1 MTIVRSLNGPW
12 QLLPVDTFRQGFY
25 PRDDRA
31 WIEQELPA
39 HWQQHPLFARYSGK
53 MVYRKRFT
61 VKNQEPE
68 TKNYPRPIPPP
79 HAGEGAG
86 RRSNSRF
93 SVLGSGNTRHWLRFN
108 GVFYWMQAYF
118 NGVDLGQ
125 HEGYFAPHECEVTD
139 WLQDDNT
146 LVVEVNCPEERNKFG
161 KRMITGVFS
170 HWDCID
176 PATNPGGIWLPVE
189 LITTGPVRVK
199 DVRLHTERASSAV
212 AEICYRAMLDSTEAR
227 DVTLRWTLEPKNFAG
242 QVQVV
247 EMRRALA
254 AGEQELAGLFNVR
267 DPQLWWTHDLGH
279 PNCYTVRLEVVEG
292 DTVSDAYACTFG
304 IRTFTFKKWI
314 ARLNGKRLFIKGS
327 NYAPG
332 DVRVATMTMDAFRR
346 DIELARQCHMNMLRV
361 HAHVEHPD
369 FYEAANLAGM
379 LVWQDFPLQWLYRR
393 SVLPEAERQAR
404 QMVRLLYNH
413 PSLVVWCMHNEPLY
427 NADTRDERITTVLRT
442 YFSVFVWNWNR
453 DVLDTHLKRVAES
466 EDAMRA
472 VVRSSGEYA
481 IPLWHTGTDT
491 HFYFGWYAVYGPLW
505 FFSRLARRFPKNIRF
520 VTEFGAQSFPNYESA
535 IKIMDDDISK
545 IDWNHLID
553 RHLFQENMLAHWMD
567 WKQADSLRDLIEM
580 TQEYQSAINRFYI
593 DHLRFHKYRPTG
605 GILPFMFHDPNP
617 AVLWSVLDYWR
628 MPKRSYYALRD
639 AFSPQYIFTLLEQE
653 RVALGDSVDLP
664 IYIVND
670 AHEAVP
676 LELEMHLLDPDGEE
690 LASFAKPLTLPADC
704 MAMEIERLRLSPDR
718 LGVYTLALSLRGPHG
733 IELDNVYS
741 ITVEERAVVESHN
754 GLRSHPV
761 LARRDRERLA
771 R

>member
-12 QLLPVDTFRQGFY
+12 QLLPVDAFRQGFY

-31 WIEQELPA
+31 WVEQQLPA
-39 HWQQHPLFARYSGK
+39 HWQQHALFERYSGK
-53 MVYRKRFT
+53 MVYRKAFSLDER
-61 VKNQEPE
+61 VPDGQS
-68 TKNYPRPIPPP
+68 PR
-79 HAGEGAG
+79 
-86 RRSNSRF
+86 
-93 SVLGSGNTRHWLRFN
+93 RHWLRFN

-118 NGVDLGQ
+118 NGVDLGRD
-125 HEGYFAPHECEVTD
+125 EGYFVPHEYEVTD
-139 WLQDDNT
+139 WLHAENT
-146 LVVEVNCPEERNKFG
+146 LVVEVDCPEEHNKFG

-176 PATNPGGIWLPVE
+176 PATNPGGMWLPVE
-189 LITTGPVRVK
+189 LISTGAVRIKTVQ
-199 DVRLHTERASSAV
+199 LQTERASSAL
-212 AEICYRAMLDSTEAR
+212 AEIRFRTTVDSTTAR

-242 QVQVV
+242 QVQVI

-254 AGEQELAGLFNVR
+254 AGEQEIAGLFNVS

-279 PNCYTVRLEVVEG
+279 PNCYTVRLEVVDN
-292 DTVSDAYACTFG
+292 DTVSDDYTCTFG
-304 IRTFTFKKWI
+304 IRTFTFENWI

-332 DVRVATMTMDAFRR
+332 DVRIATMTFEQFVC
-346 DIELARQCHMNMLRV
+346 DIELAQQCHMNMLRV

-369 FYEAANLAGM
+369 FYEAANLAGV
-379 LVWQDFPLQWLYRR
+379 LLWQDFPMQWLYRR

-453 DVLDTHLKRVAES
+453 DVLDTHLKHVAES
-466 EDAMRA
+466 EDATRS

-481 IPLWHTGTDT
+481 IPLLHKGTDT

-505 FFSRLARRFPKNIRF
+505 FFSRLAHRFPKNVRF
-520 VTEFGAQSFPNYESA
+520 VTEFGAQSFPNYEST
-535 IKIMDDDISK
+535 IKFVSEDISQ

-553 RHLFQENMLAHWMD
+553 RHLFQENMLAHWLD
-567 WKQADSLRDLIEM
+567 WKAAESLQELIDM
-580 TQEYQSAINRFYI
+580 TQEYQSSINRFYI
-593 DHLRFHKYRPTG
+593 DRLRYHKYRPTG
-605 GILPFMFHDPNP
+605 GIVPFMFHDPNP
-617 AVLWSVLDYWR
+617 AVLWSVVDYWR
-628 MPKRSYYALRD
+628 VPKRSYYALRD
-639 AFSPQYIFTLLEQE
+639 AFSPQYMFTLLEHEQ
-653 RVALGDSVDLP
+653 VALGDTVDLP

-676 LELEMHLLDPDGEE
+676 VELEMQLRGPDGEE

-704 MAMEIERLRLSPDR
+704 MAMEIERLRLSPDQ
-718 LGVYTLALSLRGPHG
+718 LGTYCLVLVLRNLQGG
-733 IELDNVYS
+733 ELENVYR
-741 ITVEERAVVESHN
+741 IVVGERGSVGEYSS
-754 GLRSHPV
+754 LRSHPMIV
-761 LARRDRERLA
+761 RRDRERLA